1 MPALSQI
8 TSRIGN
14 SISNMFAPRETAA
27 DRAGWL
33 DQITRQAVNGAMQNT
48 LQTARTTSKR
58 SFETAETPAYT
69 DSWATTAGELNDD
82 LARQLPTMRGRSRNI
97 ARNNEWGSSYLLQL
111 HDNVLGHQGI
121 RLQMRVKLP
130 NGKPDRATNALIE
143 AAFAKWCKRG
153 NCDVSRSMSW
163 AEIEGTALSSLPRDG
178 ELVWRPRPGMGPMG
192 WQMQLLPAP
201 VLDVTVNRTWGGNR
215 VRMGVEFNADGERT
229 AYWLKATK
237 AGDGTS
243 DGITSVGRHVRV
255 EASLLHHHYV
265 AEEIDQLRGIPWL
278 SVGARRLWLLHD
290 FEDSAAVASSNAAK
304 RQGFF
309 TSADGSAPPGFSD
322 HVVSQ
327 VLDAAKAAG
336 KVLSPD
342 EIKALTDAAQ
352 KYTSVVP
359 GQFDTLPTGYD
370 FKAFESAWPNINA
383 DTYVKQQIR
392 GWSAARGSSYV
403 SIGNDLEAVNYSSAQ
418 VGIVQEREHFKTIQ
432 ERLISWLH
440 QPTIEAL
447 LPYLIL
453 SEPRL
458 RMSRLADYIAGV
470 TWQPRRW
477 SPIDPVKDAT
487 AKQIRLSL
495 KLASRR
501 RIIAEGGDDPDEILA
516 EAEEEELLYGP
527 VVPRAGTPSQSSDNT
542 DKKTKDTED

>member
-1 MPALSQI
+1 MSALTQI
-8 TSRIGN
+8 KTRVARLFSPGE
-14 SISNMFAPRETAA
+14 SAS
-27 DRAGWL
+27 DRAAWL
-33 DQITRQAVNGAMQNT
+33 EQTTRQAVNGAT
-48 LQTARTTSKR
+48 HHAHPRTAQR

-69 DSWATTAGELNDD
+69 DSWSTTAGELNDD
-82 LARQLPTMRGRSRNI
+82 LSRQLPTMRGRSRNI
-97 ARNNEWGSSYLLQL
+97 GRNNEWGGSYLIQL
-111 HDNVLGHQGI
+111 HDNVLGDQGI

-130 NGKPDRATNALIE
+130 DGKPDRETNTLIE

-153 NCDVSRSMSW
+153 NCEVSRKHNW
-163 AEIEGTALSSLPRDG
+163 ADVEGIALSSLPRDG
-178 ELVWRPRPGMGPMG
+178 ELLWRPRPGMGPMG
-192 WQMQLLPAP
+192 WQLQLLPAP
-201 VLDVTVNRTWGGNR
+201 MLDVTVNRTWGGNR
-215 VRMGVEFNADGERT
+215 VRMGVEFDADSKVI

-237 AGDGTS
+237 AGDRTS
-243 DGITSVGRHVRV
+243 DGITSVGQHVRV
-255 EASLLHHHYV
+255 TADQIHHHYIT
-265 AEEIDQLRGIPWL
+265 EEVDQLRGIPWL

-309 TSADGSAPPGFSD
+309 TSADGSAPPGFAD
-322 HVVSQ
+322 HVVNQ

-342 EIKALTDAAQ
+342 EIKALTAAAE

-359 GQFDTLPTGYD
+359 GQFDTLPNGYD

-383 DTYVKQQIR
+383 DSYVKQQIR
-392 GWSAARGSSYV
+392 GWSAARGASYV

-432 ERLISWLH
+432 QRLISWLH
-440 QPTIEAL
+440 QPTIETL
-447 LPYLIL
+447 MPYLVL
-453 SEPRL
+453 SEPKL
-458 RMSRLADYIAGV
+458 RMSRLAAYLDGV

-501 RIIAEGGDDPDEILA
+501 RIIAEGGDDPDEILT
-516 EAEEEELLYGP
+516 EAQEEEELYGP
-527 VVPRAGTPSQSSDNT
+527 VVPRAGTPAQANDKPDNKT
-542 DKKTKDTED
+542 DTTD